1 MAKSPDAGARPYSWV
16 SIVLHWLT
24 LGLLVAVYAVI
35 LLREEY
41 PRGSEIRE
49 ALKAWHFSL
58 GLTGFLIVWIRLI
71 ARLIHPARRL
81 ARGWMARASAATH
94 LALYGFMIAM
104 PLLGW
109 TALSAEGDPVRLFGL
124 GLPPLTAP
132 DPALAERVEGVHEAL
147 GTVGY
152 FLVGLHAAA
161 ALFHHHVL
169 RDDTLRRMIF
179 RPSSGGASTA
189 AP

>member
-58 GLTGFLIVWIRLI
+58 GLTVFLIVWIRLI

-81 ARGWMARASAATH
+81 ARGW
-94 LALYGFMIAM
+94 I
-104 PLLGW
+104 
-109 TALSAEGDPVRLFGL
+109 ALSAEGDPVRLFGL

-169 RDDTLRRMIF
+169 RDDTLRRMIY